1 MSRKAKPL
9 PEPSAAAVKAYK
21 TILADMLAARPSG
34 TRQRLADALG
44 KNRSFITH
52 LSNPAYSTPIP
63 ARYVDSI
70 LAVCHFSLPER
81 EAFLAA
87 YEKAHPGKL
96 ARPAAHAAL
105 RTVTMHLPDLE
116 DPDRNAQLERML
128 HDMAFR
134 VAHLIQ
140 AAAQD
145 AATAEPRPE
154 GDRR

>member
-1 MSRKAKPL
+1 MGIPIDTGT
-9 PEPSAAAVKAYK
+9 AVAAYK
-21 TILADMLAARPSG
+21 QILREALEKRPAG
-34 TRQRLADALG
+34 IRRRLAEVMG

-52 LSNPAYSTPIP
+52 LSNPTYSTPIP

-96 ARPAAHAAL
+96 ARPAAHASL
-105 RTVTMHLPDLE
+105 RTVSMRLPDLE

-134 VAHLIQ
+134 IAHLIQ

-145 AATAEPRPE
+145 AATTDPRPE
-154 GDRR
+154 GERR

>member
-1 MSRKAKPL
+1 MGTPIDTGT
-9 PEPSAAAVKAYK
+9 AVAAYK
-21 TILADMLAARPSG
+21 QILREALEKRPAG
-34 TRQRLADALG
+34 IRRRLAEVMG

-52 LSNPAYSTPIP
+52 LSNPTYSTPIP
-63 ARYVDSI
+63 ARYVESI
-70 LAVCHFSLPER
+70 LAVCHFALPER

-96 ARPAAHAAL
+96 ARPTAHASL
-105 RTVTMHLPDLE
+105 RTVSMRLPDLE

-134 VAHLIQ
+134 IAHLIQ

-145 AATAEPRPE
+145 AATPDPRPE

>member
-1 MSRKAKPL
+1 MGTPIDTGT
-9 PEPSAAAVKAYK
+9 AVAAYK
-21 TILADMLAARPSG
+21 QILREALEKRPAG
-34 TRQRLADALG
+34 IRRRLAEVMG

-52 LSNPAYSTPIP
+52 LSNPTYSTPIP
-63 ARYVDSI
+63 ARYVESI
-70 LAVCHFSLPER
+70 LAVCHFALPER

-96 ARPAAHAAL
+96 ARPAAHASL
-105 RTVTMHLPDLE
+105 RTVSMRLPDLE

-134 VAHLIQ
+134 IAHLIQ

-145 AATAEPRPE
+145 AATPDPRPE